1 MNKEEFVIIC
11 ARGGS
16 KGIPDKNISILNGKP
31 LINYTIEQSIRCF
44 KNVVVSSDSEMILEV
59 AKKYKEV
66 HILKRPRSLSRDNTP
81 KIPVLKHAIETLGI
95 NSNIVI
101 DLQPTSPLR
110 SDSSII
116 KGLKLFK
123 KTNKCDN
130 VVSVSESKYHPKYN
144 QVKALRNKL
153 TLLDKPKK
161 AFSGRNQ
168 IPETFILNGSFFIWN
183 KDSLMKNDNS
193 IIRNNTYYIVTNEI
207 ESIDIDTE
215 LDLKFAEY
223 LMKSKK

>member
-1 MNKEEFVIIC
+1 VNKKEFVIIC

-16 KGIPDKNISILNGKP
+16 KGIPNKNIINLNGKP
-31 LINYTIEQSIRCF
+31 LIAYTIEQSIRCF
-44 KNVVVSSDSEMILEV
+44 KNVIVSSDSDEILNV
-59 AKKYKEV
+59 ANEYKNV
-66 HILKRPRSLSRDNTP
+66 SILKRPRSLSLDNTP

-95 NSNIVI
+95 KSNIII

-116 KGLKLFK
+116 KGLRLFK
-123 KTNKCDN
+123 ETKNCDN

-144 QVKALRNKL
+144 QVKAVKNKL

-161 AFSGRNQ
+161 TISGRNQ
-168 IPETFILNGSFFIWN
+168 IPKTYILNGSFFIWN
-183 KDSLMKNDNS
+183 ADSLMENDNS
-193 IIRNNTYYIVTNEI
+193 IIRKNTSYVITNEY
-207 ESIDIDTE
+207 ESVDVDTE

-223 LMKSKK
+223 LIKSKK